1 MIQKALR
8 FTRCVQIPKIKP
20 LWLLIIILV
29 SISIKITSRIL
40 SGLSKK
46 ATCRDSR
53 PIGRTVQ
60 GSLFKR
66 IRISSDCE
74 EVLQTSCISHSQTN
88 SYPQITPVR
97 LVTHIIWIL
106 FHFFSSCHIREVPA
120 SV

>member
-8 FTRCVQIPKIKP
+8 YTRCVQIPKKNTVVVINNNSSFYFNKDHISDFKRS
-20 LWLLIIILV
+20 LI
-29 SISIKITSRIL
+29 
-40 SGLSKK
+40 K

-60 GSLFKR
+60 ESLFKR

-88 SYPQITPVR
+88 SYPQIT
-97 LVTHIIWIL
+97 LYDLSHISFGFYFI
-106 FHFFSSCHIREVPA
+106 FFSSCHIREVPA